1 MEELQAA
8 LKGNELGG
16 VNTSTLVCDASMSV
30 DSLDDSFK
38 GKRVLKSVQSNL
50 NVSCTSPSRE
60 GYLDPFYIS
69 NNKQD
74 FSAIKSNE
82 IDFEEMAEI
91 SPFISISCD
100 QMTTSNNS
108 KSDYA
113 MKDYLNSY
121 RHSISSVL
129 EFAHFRKG
137 NRDSVTNSESSS
149 TECIPELQQREVE
162 QSEEDVER
170 VYIEEQGLN
179 NSYFLLSP
187 IEENSEQSTGSNS
200 SHDNFELKANRK
212 ISRSPQLSSIS
223 CDPLPCSSSFPDY
236 DLTEKYQTFPRSK
249 IPMAQRNREATLYP
263 LEPRELDPA
272 AFHQLH
278 TADSQEELQEFL
290 LLESECMTGDR
301 NRGLAT
307 AFVLSDK
314 ECQPSIENIAA
325 DEDSKKQ

>member
-8 LKGNELGG
+8 LKGNELRGID
-16 VNTSTLVCDASMSV
+16 TSSLVCDASMSV

-38 GKRVLKSVQSNL
+38 GKRVKSMQSNL
-50 NVSCTSPSRE
+50 DVSCSSASRGGQVE
-60 GYLDPFYIS
+60 SFYIS
-69 NNKQD
+69 NNRQD
-74 FSAIKSNE
+74 FSATKSNE
-82 IDFEEMAEI
+82 IDFEEMAEM

-129 EFAHFRKG
+129 EFAHFTKG
-137 NRDSVTNSESSS
+137 SRDAATNSESSL
-149 TECIPELQQREVE
+149 TECIPELQQHEIE

-200 SHDNFELKANRK
+200 SHDNFDLKANKK
-212 ISRSPQLSSIS
+212 IFKSPQLSSVS
-223 CDPLPCSSSFPDY
+223 CDPLPCSNSFPDY
-236 DLTEKYQTFPRSK
+236 HLTEKYQTFPRSK
-249 IPMAQRNREATLYP
+249 IPIAQINREATLYP

-307 AFVLSDK
+307 AFVLSDQ
-314 ECQPSIENIAA
+314 ESQPSAENIA
-325 DEDSKKQ
+325 DGEHNEEQ